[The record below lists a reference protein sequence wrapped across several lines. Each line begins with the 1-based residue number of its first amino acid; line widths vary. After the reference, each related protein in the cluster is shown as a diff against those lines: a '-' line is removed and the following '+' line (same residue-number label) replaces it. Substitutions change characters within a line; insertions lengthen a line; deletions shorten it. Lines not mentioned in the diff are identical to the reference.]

1 MKIEGKYNRTRGLD
15 FLFASLLKFHLF
27 FFKNKLLCLRL
38 SSFFIVGLFFFHKV
52 SATNT
57 VIFKPT
63 DKQVKLSGNN
73 LSTFSVA
80 DSSITINDLVK
91 LSNEF
96 KTYDG
101 FLPTYFMSNDWHWVM
116 FDFKNQTDLP
126 IVIEVANITIPDIEI
141 YAVSEE
147 GDVVQALKVNWS
159 INPALRELYTW
170 RNAVA
175 FQFFKD
181 KKYQIFVRVH
191 KPHGTLRVP
200 IVLYNSKSFAE
211 SERNS
216 TSHIDFFIGLTF
228 MLSIFC
234 LLVFINTREKKYLY
248 YLFYILSLCF
258 WFSYIDGYF
267 IEFIYALSPQYA
279 NPVYGNVLLL
289 MAVFSF
295 LLFLREFLLKKQVSP
310 KLNYQL
316 NNIALIILLFMFF
329 IIVVY
334 GIDAF
339 TFKWFGNLYLFMIG
353 FTITISFVYIAGG
366 IRRKEIGAIIYLVS
380 TLPFFVKTVVTLSIN
395 ATIFPSYWSLPYTLF
410 HALVFEI
417 ILLCIALA
425 IDFKNFIKENNRKE
439 LRALQAV
446 QQEKERIAR
455 DLHDNVGGQLSYVLY
470 TLEGKSSEDL
480 NTHEELSDT
489 IQTTIKNVIGN
500 LRETIWAINSES
512 IAIDD
517 FSDKLKV
524 YARNIFRYTTTQI
537 SFTEDISSNNS
548 ISSNIG
554 LNLFRIC
561 QEIIHNTFKHANAN
575 TIKIHIDSGEKLIIT
590 ISDDG
595 VGFDSELNSS
605 SGFGLK
611 NIQARAADINASLE
625 FCSKLGEGVFY
636 KIVV

>member
-1 MKIEGKYNRTRGLD
+1 METMFDRRSD
-15 FLFASLLKFHLF
+15 FLLLPFFKLYLFVTKRVLGNYLICVLLILCLF
-27 FFKNKLLCLRL
+27 FCNHKTIANNIVSFNPSNNIVRL
-38 SSFFIVGLFFFHKV
+38 SG
-52 SATNT
+52 SA
-57 VIFKPT
+57 
-63 DKQVKLSGNN
+63 
-73 LSTFSVA
+73 LSTYSVS
-80 DSSITINDLVK
+80 DSTFNIDNV
-91 LSNEF
+91 SNALDSF
-96 KTYDG
+96 VNYNG
-101 FLPTYFMSNDWHWVM
+101 FLPTYFMSNDWHWIK
-116 FDFKNQTDLP
+116 FDFQNKTDLP
-126 IVIEVANITIPDIEI
+126 VIIEIANITIPDIEI

-147 GDVVQALKVNWS
+147 GEVVQAPKVNWS

-170 RNAVA
+170 RNAVS

-200 IVLYNSKSFAE
+200 IVLYSIKSFAE

-295 LLFLREFLLKKQVSP
+295 LLFLKEFLLKKNVSP

-329 IIVVY
+329 IIVVF

-339 TFKWFGNLYLFMIG
+339 TFKWFGDLYLFMIG
-353 FTITISFVYIAGG
+353 FAITISFVYIAGG

-395 ATIFPSYWSLPYTLF
+395 ATIFPSYWSLPYTIF

-425 IDFKNFIKENNRKE
+425 IDFKNFIKENNLKE
-439 LRALQAV
+439 LKALQAV

-470 TLEGKSSEDL
+470 TLEGKSSQDL
-480 NTHEELSDT
+480 NTHKELSDT

-500 LRETIWAINSES
+500 LRETIWAINGES

-537 SFTEDISSNNS
+537 SFTENISSNNS

-590 ISDDG
+590 ITDDG
-595 VGFDSELNSS
+595 VGFDSELNNS

-625 FCSKLGEGVFY
+625 FCGKLGDGAFY